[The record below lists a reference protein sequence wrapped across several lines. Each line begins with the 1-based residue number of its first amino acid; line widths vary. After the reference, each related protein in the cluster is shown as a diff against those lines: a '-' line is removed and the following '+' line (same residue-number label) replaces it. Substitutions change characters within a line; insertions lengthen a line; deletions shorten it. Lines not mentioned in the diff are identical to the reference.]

1 MWERACR
8 SFFTLSWLPFW
19 VALLHR
25 NEVTSARGSDRR
37 VIIGLP
43 MLMAP
48 GTMLR
53 YVISATMAVCN
64 RQARL
69 K

>member
-1 MWERACR
+1 MQKLFYFELA
-8 SFFTLSWLPFW
+8 PFW